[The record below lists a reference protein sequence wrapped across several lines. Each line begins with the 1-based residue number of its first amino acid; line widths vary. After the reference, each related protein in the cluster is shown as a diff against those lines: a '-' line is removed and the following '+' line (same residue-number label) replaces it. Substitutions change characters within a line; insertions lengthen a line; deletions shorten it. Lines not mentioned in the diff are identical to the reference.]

1 MSVAGLIVLTTGGT
15 GGHIFPAEALA
26 AELLSRGFALALVT
40 DRRGQNFGGTLGQ
53 LPVHRIR
60 AGGVAG
66 RKLVARMQAILD
78 LAVGFLQARVLLARM
93 RPAAV
98 IGFGGYASLPATLAA
113 SFSGIPTALHE
124 QNAVLG
130 RANRM
135 LAPRVSRIATA
146 FSRVSHLNPEWMKKT
161 LRTGMPVRPAVI
173 AMRTRGYE
181 PPDTQ
186 GAVHI
191 LVLGGS
197 QGARIL
203 SEVVPAALA
212 RLPQTMRARLMVE
225 QQCRAED
232 LGMAGAAY
240 AEAGIKA
247 ELATFF
253 HNVPERLAAAHL
265 VVSRSGASTVAELT
279 AVGRPSILVPYPHAV
294 DDHQT
299 ANAHAIDE
307 AGAGWLMPQSAFTP
321 EALAMRIESL
331 LRLPE
336 SLAKAA
342 AGARAAGAPDAAK
355 RLADMVGDLV
365 AGAPL
370 GIAEAAP

>member
-1 MSVAGLIVLTTGGT
+1 MSAGGPIVLTTGGT

-26 AELLSRGFALALVT
+26 AELIERGFTLALVT
-40 DRRGQNFGGTLGQ
+40 DRRGQNFGGALGQ
-53 LPVHRIR
+53 LPIHRIS

-66 RKLVARMQAILD
+66 RKLAARVRALTD
-78 LAVGFLQARVLLARM
+78 LALGFVQAKMLLAKL

-113 SFSGIPTALHE
+113 GYSGIPTALHE

-146 FSRVSHLNPEWMKKT
+146 FSRVSYLNPQWMNKT
-161 LRTGMPVRPAVI
+161 LRTGMPVRPAVM
-173 AMRTRGYE
+173 AVRDRAYTA
-181 PPDTQ
+181 PDAQ
-186 GAVHI
+186 GPVRI
-191 LVLGGS
+191 LILGGS

-203 SEVVPAALA
+203 SEIVPAALA
-212 RLPQTMRARLMVE
+212 RLPAAMRARLSIN

-232 LGMAGAAY
+232 LEMASAAY
-240 AEAGIKA
+240 TAAGIKA

-253 HNVPERLAAAHL
+253 HDVPERLADAHL

-307 AGAGWLMPQSAFTP
+307 AGAGWLMPQTAFTP
-321 EALAMRIESL
+321 DALATRIESL
-331 LRLPE
+331 LNMPE

-365 AGAPL
+365 GQPL
-370 GIAEAAP
+370 RAAA